1 MKILALDT
9 STHLGSVALLVDG
22 VLVSEVAALVRARH
36 GETLLPHIERVLQI
50 AGESIDTIDLI
61 GVGIGP
67 GSFTGLRVG
76 VATAKGLAL
85 ASTKPLCGVVSLRAI
100 AAAGGAGLR
109 AAVVDAHKGEVYAA
123 LYGSAEDGGLVE
135 KLSPTHGSPD
145 VVAKTLA
152 EVAGDAPVTI
162 AGNGYRKY
170 QEVLTA
176 ALGPQMTALPMVC
189 DAPRAAHIATEAE
202 RAFAAMGADEIATLE
217 PLYVRPS
224 DAKLPGGISLPPAG
238 T

>member
-9 STHLGSVALLVDG
+9 STHLGSVALLADG
-22 VLVSEVAALVRARH
+22 ILISEVAARVRARH
-36 GETLLPHIERVLQI
+36 GETLLPHIERVLEVS
-50 AGESIDTIDLI
+50 GESIESIDLI
-61 GVGIGP
+61 AVGIGP

-85 ASTKPLCGVVSLRAI
+85 AAQKPLCGVVSLRAI

-123 LYGSAEDGGLVE
+123 LYASGEDGETVE
-135 KLSPTHGSPD
+135 RLPPTHGAPE
-145 VVAKTLA
+145 VVAKELA
-152 EVAGDAPVTI
+152 TVVGEASCTI

-170 QEVLTA
+170 EEVLTGV
-176 ALGPQMTALPMVC
+176 LGDRLEALPMVS
-189 DAPRAAHIATEAE
+189 DSPRAAYIATEAQ
-202 RAFAAMGADEIATLE
+202 RAFTVGGSDDVATLE

-224 DAKLPGGISLPPAG
+224 DAKLPGGISLLPG
-238 T
+238 NG